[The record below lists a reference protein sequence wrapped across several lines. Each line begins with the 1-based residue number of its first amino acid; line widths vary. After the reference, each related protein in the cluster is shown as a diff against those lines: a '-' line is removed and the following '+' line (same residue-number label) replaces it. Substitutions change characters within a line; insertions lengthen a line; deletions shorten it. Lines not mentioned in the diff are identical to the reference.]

1 MLPSMLGMTPKKQLQ
16 GQAGSNLLTSAS
28 RARERCGHTGCWVR
42 GKTLKSFEP
51 SGCGRAPSSMGLPAL
66 SSAPGCTGTPP
77 SLRPPASAAPLL
89 QQGLGKVGQR
99 PQHRL
104 PPSISTSKAYLPHSL
119 CWSGVTSP
127 DPAQGTLYPTH
138 PLRSATPAL
147 SPVAQL
153 ALSFSGAWLPRRAL
167 CRLFSVPGPQQ
178 KLCSCQSLPG
188 VGGEMGIPAKTDSL
202 ARSGF
207 NAAAPPLPSLPFPCI

>member
-1 MLPSMLGMTPKKQLQ
+1 MAEPPAAFQCPRMHWHPPITASTCLCSP
-16 GQAGSNLLTSAS
+16 ATSAGPGQGG
-28 RARERCGHTGCWVR
+28 AAAT
-42 GKTLKSFEP
+42 
-51 SGCGRAPSSMGLPAL
+51 APS
-66 SSAPGCTGTPP
+66 
-77 SLRPPASAAPLL
+77 APL
-89 QQGLGKVGQR
+89 
-99 PQHRL
+99 
-104 PPSISTSKAYLPHSL
+104 ISTSKAYLPHSL

-178 KLCSCQSLPG
+178 KLCSCQPLPG

-207 NAAAPPLPSLPFPCI
+207 NAAAPPFPSLPVPVYKPIGSCKYPSLLQV